1 MTQPRT
7 ISLERCRG
15 CGLRIVGGTEACQ
28 AIFEEIL
35 GRSFSDGLY
44 FSVHRMVVDTYS
56 LQHPDRYCKSA
67 KSLAAHLCGL
77 CQIIEEGADRAVGD
91 EILRRWLDGRVSLS
105 KPEIPEF
112 RGELTIRDVREAP
125 DPAAYVEV
133 VECWAE
139 STWQAYS
146 PLHDLAHEWLR
157 RARSA

>member
-1 MTQPRT
+1 MTQPQT
-7 ISLERCRG
+7 ESLECCNG
-15 CGLRIVGGTEACQ
+15 CGLLIKGSTEACQ
-28 AIFEEIL
+28 AIFEEL
-35 GRSFSDGLY
+35 MERSFNDGLY

-77 CQIIEEGADRAVGD
+77 CQIIEEGANRAVGE
-91 EILRRWLDGRVSLS
+91 EILRRWLDGRVSLN

-112 RGELTIRDVREAP
+112 RGELTIGDVREAP
-125 DPAAYVEV
+125 DPLAYAEV
-133 VECWAE
+133 VERWAV

-146 PLHDLAHEWLR
+146 PLHDLARKWLR